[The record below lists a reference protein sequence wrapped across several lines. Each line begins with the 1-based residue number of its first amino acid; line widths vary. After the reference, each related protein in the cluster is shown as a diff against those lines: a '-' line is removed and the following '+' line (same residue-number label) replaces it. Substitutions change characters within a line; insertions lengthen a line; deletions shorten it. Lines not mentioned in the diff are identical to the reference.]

1 MPTWPP
7 DCADLAARLQRRVA
21 RLLLHHDPRTFRG
34 RFREWYAHSAAP
46 LLPALRA
53 YDDFV
58 RLLLLTDELL
68 DELLPRIERQ
78 VSLQSVP
85 LSRQEE
91 PPLRGQIDWDA
102 SLERAWSEQPGQ
114 LPTRFATRQRS
125 HSFAT
130 PENMLL
136 VALLARCAAALA
148 QARTAPLFA
157 DAPLSP
163 AEQTD
168 IAARAERLR
177 RAAAASYLHDLADL
191 AAERDPDDLAA
202 SVEQRLPPGGSPY
215 RDLLDWWRRFGA
227 LHLPGTAAAQAAPVL
242 ENPQHLD
249 ALYHLWLAL
258 ELLDLLTREGAL
270 DAAAVQPE
278 RLDLQVRWRGRDLRL
293 CCAPHGCYIGR
304 AEPLRVEHAGQTI
317 WHEPPVLLH
326 TAADPAAAAD
336 ALLRLHGALRT
347 AAADYGLLVVASA
360 PPAPDPAPAADV
372 RCFHLLPL
380 ESLDALHAHL
390 HALLDQAAA
399 WLPERPPI
407 LCQGA
412 LQDADTVNPG
422 GMPARICA
430 RCGALL
436 ALCPRPHIGPEVVG
450 LVCPQCDCLREPT
463 RCHILGDEHSAALI
477 PPFVRRVLSGP
488 QLVSSAKQVRE
499 RVREHYRVDDESG
512 AAEQARVAL
521 LQTMGELTESYV
533 TWRQPDALMSQIE
546 EKLRWAFGPLWD
558 ASQHPR
564 GLPEDV
570 RNMLI
575 SGEYVWNEFVQLG
588 MKDWA
593 ACAVQYVRA
602 LERELR
608 RRLYARCG
616 NPSALRYYGRPMS
629 PHQFTFGSVSRAYR
643 KRHHA
648 EPDPNWNTLLEY
660 AASTSAADAAAFE
673 ALIGDIARLRRSRNQ
688 IAHATRIDR
697 GIAGTARTAILGQP
711 GEEGVLR
718 RLAALLD
725 PA

>member
-1 MPTWPP
+1 
-7 DCADLAARLQRRVA
+7 
-21 RLLLHHDPRTFRG
+21 
-34 RFREWYAHSAAP
+34 
-46 LLPALRA
+46 
-53 YDDFV
+53 
-58 RLLLLTDELL
+58 
-68 DELLPRIERQ
+68 
-78 VSLQSVP
+78 
-85 LSRQEE
+85 
-91 PPLRGQIDWDA
+91 
-102 SLERAWSEQPGQ
+102 
-114 LPTRFATRQRS
+114 
-125 HSFAT
+125 
-130 PENMLL
+130 
-136 VALLARCAAALA
+136 
-148 QARTAPLFA
+148 
-157 DAPLSP
+157 
-163 AEQTD
+163 
-168 IAARAERLR
+168 
-177 RAAAASYLHDLADL
+177 
-191 AAERDPDDLAA
+191 
-202 SVEQRLPPGGSPY
+202 
-215 RDLLDWWRRFGA
+215 
-227 LHLPGTAAAQAAPVL
+227 
-242 ENPQHLD
+242 
-249 ALYHLWLAL
+249 
-258 ELLDLLTREGAL
+258 
-270 DAAAVQPE
+270 
-278 RLDLQVRWRGRDLRL
+278 
-293 CCAPHGCYIGR
+293 
-304 AEPLRVEHAGQTI
+304 
-317 WHEPPVLLH
+317 
-326 TAADPAAAAD
+326 
-336 ALLRLHGALRT
+336 
-347 AAADYGLLVVASA
+347 
-360 PPAPDPAPAADV
+360 
-372 RCFHLLPL
+372 
-380 ESLDALHAHL
+380 
-390 HALLDQAAA
+390 
-399 WLPERPPI
+399 
-407 LCQGA
+407 
-412 LQDADTVNPG
+412 
-422 GMPARICA
+422 
-430 RCGALL
+430 
-436 ALCPRPHIGPEVVG
+436 
-450 LVCPQCDCLREPT
+450 
-463 RCHILGDEHSAALI
+463 
-477 PPFVRRVLSGP
+477 
-488 QLVSSAKQVRE
+488 VSSAKQVRE